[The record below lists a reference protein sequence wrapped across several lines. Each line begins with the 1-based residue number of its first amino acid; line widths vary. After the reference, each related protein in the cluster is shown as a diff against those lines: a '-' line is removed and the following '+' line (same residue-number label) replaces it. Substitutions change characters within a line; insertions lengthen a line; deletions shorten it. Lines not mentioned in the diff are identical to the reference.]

1 MIDVLLYR
9 TGQDRPRFYRV
20 EIAMNLFAEAS
31 VIVEW
36 GLKGGKPR
44 SSISCHGDLRAASHA
59 ADRYR
64 TRALK
69 RGYHRARALPH
80 PG

>member
-1 MIDVLLYR
+1 MVEALLYR
-9 TGQDRPRFYRV
+9 PGRRRLWFYRV

-36 GLKGGKPR
+36 GLSGGQPNR
-44 SSISCHGDLRAASHA
+44 RVSCHGDLRAASHA

-64 TRALK
+64 KRAIQ
-69 RGYHRARALPH
+69 RGYARV
-80 PG
+80 